1 MQRFGGGPNNIA
13 AQHYQQYNPHA
24 QSHVS
29 GLPPPSLGGNHS
41 FMNPN
46 SAMNAFATQS
56 NPLSLGQGFGGGAG
70 MGAVTGTGLGSRE
83 AQMSFAHGATLQNQQ
98 HNGMNDAGARMANKA
113 RGVIREVWKGNLHQE
128 MDTLRKLVERYPYI
142 SMVHT
147 VKNDFGERS

>member
-1 MQRFGGGPNNIA
+1 
-13 AQHYQQYNPHA
+13 
-24 QSHVS
+24 
-29 GLPPPSLGGNHS
+29 
-41 FMNPN
+41 
-46 SAMNAFATQS
+46 
-56 NPLSLGQGFGGGAG
+56 